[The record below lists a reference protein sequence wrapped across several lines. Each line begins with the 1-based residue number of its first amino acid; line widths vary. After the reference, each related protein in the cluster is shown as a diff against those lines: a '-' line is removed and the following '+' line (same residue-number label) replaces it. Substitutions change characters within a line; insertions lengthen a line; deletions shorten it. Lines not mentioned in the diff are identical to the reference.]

1 MSHQLTFADSE
12 FSTKRRQ
19 TRKEIFLSRMEQILP
34 WQNMVEVIEPFYP
47 KAGNGRRPYPLET
60 MLRIHCMQHWYNLS
74 DGAMEDA
81 LYEIASMRL
90 FARLSL
96 DSALPDR
103 TTIMNFRHLLEQ
115 HQLARQLFKTINR
128 WLAEAGVM
136 MTQGTLVD
144 ATIIEAPSSTKNKE
158 QQRDPEMH
166 QTKKGNQ
173 WHFGMKAHII
183 FIRSASQRDIMS
195 HQLTF
200 ADSEFSTKRRQ
211 TRKEIFLSRMEQILP
226 WQNMVEVI
234 EPFYPKAGNGRRPY
248 PLETMLRIHCMQ
260 HWYNLSDGAMEDALY
275 EIASMRLFAR
285 LSLDSALP
293 DRTTIMN
300 FRHLLEQH
308 QLARQLFKTINRW
321 LAEAGVMM
329 TQGTLVDATIIEAP
343 SSTKNKEQQRD
354 PEMHQTKKGNQW
366 HFGMKAHIGVDAKS
380 GLTHSLVTTA
390 ANEHDL
396 NQLGNLLHGE
406 EQFVSADAGYQGA
419 PQREELAE
427 VDVDWLI
434 AERPGKVKT
443 LKQHPR
449 KNKTAINI
457 EYMKASIRARVE
469 HPFRIIKRQFG
480 FVKARYKG
488 LLKNDNQLAML
499 FTLANLFRVDQMIR
513 QWERSQ

>member
-34 WQNMVEVIEPFYP
+34 WQNMT
-47 KAGNGRRPYPLET
+47 A
-60 MLRIHCMQHWYNLS
+60 
-74 DGAMEDA
+74 
-81 LYEIASMRL
+81 
-90 FARLSL
+90 
-96 DSALPDR
+96 
-103 TTIMNFRHLLEQ
+103 
-115 HQLARQLFKTINR
+115 
-128 WLAEAGVM
+128 
-136 MTQGTLVD
+136 
-144 ATIIEAPSSTKNKE
+144 
-158 QQRDPEMH
+158 
-166 QTKKGNQ
+166 
-173 WHFGMKAHII
+173 
-183 FIRSASQRDIMS
+183 
-195 HQLTF
+195 
-200 ADSEFSTKRRQ
+200 
-211 TRKEIFLSRMEQILP
+211 
-226 WQNMVEVI
+226 VI

-443 LKQHPR
+443 LKQNPR

-469 HPFRIIKRQFG
+469 HPFRIIKRQFS

>member
-34 WQNMVEVIEPFYP
+34 WQNMT
-47 KAGNGRRPYPLET
+47 A
-60 MLRIHCMQHWYNLS
+60 
-74 DGAMEDA
+74 
-81 LYEIASMRL
+81 
-90 FARLSL
+90 
-96 DSALPDR
+96 
-103 TTIMNFRHLLEQ
+103 
-115 HQLARQLFKTINR
+115 
-128 WLAEAGVM
+128 
-136 MTQGTLVD
+136 
-144 ATIIEAPSSTKNKE
+144 
-158 QQRDPEMH
+158 
-166 QTKKGNQ
+166 
-173 WHFGMKAHII
+173 
-183 FIRSASQRDIMS
+183 
-195 HQLTF
+195 
-200 ADSEFSTKRRQ
+200 
-211 TRKEIFLSRMEQILP
+211 
-226 WQNMVEVI
+226 VI

-434 AERPGKVKT
+434 AERPGKVRT

-449 KNKTAINI
+449 KNKRPSRGQFGDRKFLYYKDFPGMSKPVFMVSVCSSVKIKGRDCGTINGHD
-457 EYMKASIRARVE
+457 ESSSIRALM
-469 HPFRIIKRQFG
+469 KD
-480 FVKARYKG
+480 AREVLEWKG
-488 LLKNDNQLAML
+488 LPLIMRLINSCAIMGYTSSRRNSL
-499 FTLANLFRVDQMIR
+499 
-513 QWERSQ
+513 

>member
-1 MSHQLTFADSE
+1 MFVIWSHGTGFIMSHQLTFADSE
-12 FSTKRRQ
+12 FSSKRRQ

-144 ATIIEAPSSTKNKE
+144 A
-158 QQRDPEMH
+158 
-166 QTKKGNQ
+166 
-173 WHFGMKAHII
+173 
-183 FIRSASQRDIMS
+183 
-195 HQLTF
+195 
-200 ADSEFSTKRRQ
+200 
-211 TRKEIFLSRMEQILP
+211 
-226 WQNMVEVI
+226 
-234 EPFYPKAGNGRRPY
+234 
-248 PLETMLRIHCMQ
+248 
-260 HWYNLSDGAMEDALY
+260 
-275 EIASMRLFAR
+275 
-285 LSLDSALP
+285 
-293 DRTTIMN
+293 
-300 FRHLLEQH
+300 
-308 QLARQLFKTINRW
+308 
-321 LAEAGVMM
+321 
-329 TQGTLVDATIIEAP
+329 
-343 SSTKNKEQQRD
+343 
-354 PEMHQTKKGNQW
+354 
-366 HFGMKAHIGVDAKS
+366 KS

-396 NQLGNLLHGE
+396 NQPGNLLHGE
-406 EQFVSADAGYQGA
+406 EQFVSADAGYQVA

-434 AERPGKVKT
+434 AERPGKVRT

-457 EYMKASIRARVE
+457 EYMKASIRAKVE

-499 FTLANLFRVDQMIR
+499 FTLANLFRADQMIR
-513 QWERSQ
+513 QWERSH

>member
-34 WQNMVEVIEPFYP
+34 WQNMTAVIEPFYP

-103 TTIMNFRHLLEQ
+103 T
-115 HQLARQLFKTINR
+115 
-128 WLAEAGVM
+128 
-136 MTQGTLVD
+136 
-144 ATIIEAPSSTKNKE
+144 
-158 QQRDPEMH
+158 
-166 QTKKGNQ
+166 
-173 WHFGMKAHII
+173 
-183 FIRSASQRDIMS
+183 
-195 HQLTF
+195 
-200 ADSEFSTKRRQ
+200 
-211 TRKEIFLSRMEQILP
+211 
-226 WQNMVEVI
+226 
-234 EPFYPKAGNGRRPY
+234 
-248 PLETMLRIHCMQ
+248 
-260 HWYNLSDGAMEDALY
+260 
-275 EIASMRLFAR
+275 
-285 LSLDSALP
+285 
-293 DRTTIMN
+293 
-300 FRHLLEQH
+300 
-308 QLARQLFKTINRW
+308 
-321 LAEAGVMM
+321 
-329 TQGTLVDATIIEAP
+329 TIIEAP

-443 LKQHPR
+443 LKQHPH

-457 EYMKASIRARVE
+457 EYMKASIRAKVE

-480 FVKARYKG
+480 FVKARYRG

>member
-1 MSHQLTFADSE
+1 MFIRSASQRDIMSHQLTFADSE

-19 TRKEIFLSRMEQILP
+19 TRKEIFLSRMNQILP

-60 MLRIHCMQHWYNLS
+60 MLRIHCLQHWYNLS

-144 ATIIEAPSSTKNKE
+144 A
-158 QQRDPEMH
+158 
-166 QTKKGNQ
+166 
-173 WHFGMKAHII
+173 
-183 FIRSASQRDIMS
+183 
-195 HQLTF
+195 
-200 ADSEFSTKRRQ
+200 
-211 TRKEIFLSRMEQILP
+211 
-226 WQNMVEVI
+226 
-234 EPFYPKAGNGRRPY
+234 
-248 PLETMLRIHCMQ
+248 
-260 HWYNLSDGAMEDALY
+260 
-275 EIASMRLFAR
+275 
-285 LSLDSALP
+285 
-293 DRTTIMN
+293 
-300 FRHLLEQH
+300 
-308 QLARQLFKTINRW
+308 
-321 LAEAGVMM
+321 
-329 TQGTLVDATIIEAP
+329 
-343 SSTKNKEQQRD
+343 
-354 PEMHQTKKGNQW
+354 
-366 HFGMKAHIGVDAKS
+366 KS
-380 GLTHSLVTTA
+380 GMTHSLVTTA

-396 NQLGNLLHGE
+396 NQLGNLLHGK

-427 VDVDWLI
+427 VNVDWLI
-434 AERPGKVKT
+434 AERPGKVRT

-457 EYMKASIRARVE
+457 EYMKASIRAKVE

-513 QWERSQ
+513 QWERSH

>member
-12 FSTKRRQ
+12 FSSKRRQ

-144 ATIIEAPSSTKNKE
+144 A
-158 QQRDPEMH
+158 
-166 QTKKGNQ
+166 
-173 WHFGMKAHII
+173 
-183 FIRSASQRDIMS
+183 
-195 HQLTF
+195 
-200 ADSEFSTKRRQ
+200 
-211 TRKEIFLSRMEQILP
+211 
-226 WQNMVEVI
+226 
-234 EPFYPKAGNGRRPY
+234 
-248 PLETMLRIHCMQ
+248 
-260 HWYNLSDGAMEDALY
+260 
-275 EIASMRLFAR
+275 
-285 LSLDSALP
+285 
-293 DRTTIMN
+293 
-300 FRHLLEQH
+300 
-308 QLARQLFKTINRW
+308 
-321 LAEAGVMM
+321 
-329 TQGTLVDATIIEAP
+329 
-343 SSTKNKEQQRD
+343 
-354 PEMHQTKKGNQW
+354 
-366 HFGMKAHIGVDAKS
+366 KS

-434 AERPGKVKT
+434 AERPGKVRT

-513 QWERSQ
+513 QWERSH